1 MSATVHTS
9 NGHVCQDFPSLGFP
23 KEIAWDNLRVI
34 TVPARSAIFRQGELA
49 DAVFS
54 VRRGL
59 LKLVRGHSSGAE
71 SIVGLRANGWI
82 LGASA
87 AVLGEAHTMSAVA
100 LAPTQVARIP
110 ASEFRRR
117 LREDPEFSLRVHE
130 MHCREIH
137 TEFLEKADL
146 KSASARERL
155 ERCLQS
161 LMPGDPAASA
171 LHQRLPLCQWEIAQ
185 LVGITPQYL
194 CRLMA
199 DLSALAAPTH

>member
-1 MSATVHTS
+1 MSATVQTS
-9 NGHVCQDFPSLGFP
+9 NGSICRDFPSLGFP
-23 KEIAWDNLRVI
+23 GEIAWENLRII
-34 TVPARSAIFRQGELA
+34 TIPAKSAIFWQGEVA

-59 LKLVRGHSSGAE
+59 IKLVRGHSSGAE

-87 AVLGEAHTMSAVA
+87 AVLGETHTMSAVA
-100 LAPTQVARIP
+100 LAPTRVARIP
-110 ASEFRRR
+110 AAVFCRR

-130 MHCREIH
+130 MNSREIH
-137 TEFLEKADL
+137 TELVEKADI

-155 ERCLQS
+155 KRFLQS
-161 LMPGDPAASA
+161 LTPVHSGVDGPPGPPK
-171 LHQRLPLCQWEIAQ
+171 RLPLCQWEIAQ
-185 LVGITPQYL
+185 LVGVTPQYL

-199 DLSALAAPTH
+199 DISE